1 MNFETDYIKT
11 LAKILSDNDLTEI
24 SLGSGEESIVIK
36 RDKESSHVVT
46 EVMPISQCVQ
56 PLPQQP
62 IQPLPQQPIQPVAQ
76 QAPVA
81 VEEPTP
87 ETPKGTPIVSPM
99 VGTFY
104 AAPSSEDP
112 PFVNVGDTITKGQV
126 VCIVEA
132 MKLMN
137 KIESDVAGR
146 IVKICVENGKPV
158 EYGQV
163 LMYVE

>member
-1 MNFETDYIKT
+1 MNFETDYIKK

-46 EVMPISQCVQ
+46 EVMPLSQCVQ
-56 PLPQQP
+56 PIQQQQVQTNSP
-62 IQPLPQQPIQPVAQ
+62 I
-76 QAPVA
+76 
-81 VEEPTP
+81 VETVP
-87 ETPKGTPIVSPM
+87 ESPKGTPIVSPM

-137 KIESDVAGR
+137 KIESDVAGKV
-146 IVKICVENGKPV
+146 VKICVENGKPV

>member
-1 MNFETDYIKT
+1 MNFETDYIKK

-24 SLGSGEESIVIK
+24 SLGSGEESVVIK

-46 EVMPISQCVQ
+46 EVMPLSQCVQ

-62 IQPLPQQPIQPVAQ
+62 IQPVA

-81 VEEPTP
+81 VEEPKP

>member
-1 MNFETDYIKT
+1 MNFETDYIKK

-46 EVMPISQCVQ
+46 EVMPLSQCVQ

-62 IQPLPQQPIQPVAQ
+62 QQP
-76 QAPVA
+76 QAPVV
-81 VEEPTP
+81 VEEPAAP

-104 AAPSSEDP
+104 AAP
-112 PFVNVGDTITKGQV
+112 
-126 VCIVEA
+126 
-132 MKLMN
+132 
-137 KIESDVAGR
+137 
-146 IVKICVENGKPV
+146 
-158 EYGQV
+158 
-163 LMYVE
+163 